1 MYSSFH
7 VPPAW
12 RHTASKIIVI
22 GSKTCQNCLR
32 SRCCT
37 YNVTTTRSYFKTQR
51 IKPLLFRSQDSKRG
65 MLALSSKKVRET
77 RLLQAIRFCPRYP
90 SSSNTT
96 MATVQWREERLCGVS
111 PVSCCLLKSQDDL
124 DQSHKCCRGSTLC
137 MGICT
142 SNKLQF
148 LLLVTLIISVF
159 KMWI

>member
-32 SRCCT
+32 
-37 YNVTTTRSYFKTQR
+37 
-51 IKPLLFRSQDSKRG
+51 I
-65 MLALSSKKVRET
+65 
-77 RLLQAIRFCPRYP
+77 RLLYIQRDDNQKLFQNAKDKTTFISFPRFEEGDAR
-90 SSSNTT
+90 SKQQKGKGNTFIIGNKIWIPIQQQQYNGNA
-96 MATVQWREERLCGVS
+96 MAGRAALWGV
-111 PVSCCLLKSQDDL
+111 PGLLLLAQDDL

>member
-32 SRCCT
+32 VVCCT

-77 RLLQAIRFCPRYP
+77 RLLQAIKFGYP
-90 SSSNTT
+90 SSSNNT
-96 MATVQWREERLCGVS
+96 MAMQWREERLCGVS
-111 PVSCCLLKSQDDL
+111 PVSCCLLKT
-124 DQSHKCCRGSTLC
+124 TL
-137 MGICT
+137 T
-142 SNKLQF
+142 K
-148 LLLVTLIISVF
+148 VTNVAGVLRFAWESVLPTNCSF
-159 KMWI
+159 YCW